1 MPTITRT
8 VTHPDKRSDRELATE
23 KQVMFARKLIV
34 EKIYPRLGADRAARI
49 ARFEQMLP
57 TMTKQF
63 ASALIGDLVVAAV
76 DRTPIETTIREAA
89 FTLTPGVYEVNGE
102 IFNVKWNQRKTNM
115 YAQRLAELPNVSRLA
130 VSGDEVHFEFEYAP
144 GVIKRLR
151 PHHKMS
157 IERAE
162 ELTIRYG
169 RCLVCG
175 RRLKTAESVKRG
187 IGPVCRATFA

>member
-1 MPTITRT
+1 MPTIIT
-8 VTHPDKRSDRELATE
+8 SDHKIGEELATE
-23 KQVMFARKLIV
+23 KQVAFARKLVV

-49 ARFEQMLP
+49 ARFELMLP
-57 TMTKQF
+57 TMTKRF

-76 DRTPIETTIREAA
+76 DRTPIAQDVHDAT

-102 IFNVKWNQRKTNM
+102 IFNVKWNQRKTNL
-115 YAQRLAELPNVSRLA
+115 YAQKLVELPNVSRLTE
-130 VSGDEVHFEFEYAP
+130 SGDEVHFEFEYAP
-144 GVIKRLR
+144 GVVKRLR

-162 ELTIRYG
+162 TLTIRYG

-175 RRLKTAESVKRG
+175 RRLKATESVKQG
-187 IGPVCRATFA
+187 IGPVCRKTFA

>member
-1 MPTITRT
+1 MPTITT
-8 VTHPDKRSDRELATE
+8 SDHKIGADLATE
-23 KQVMFARKLIV
+23 KQVAFARKLVV
-34 EKIYPRLGADRAARI
+34 EKIYLRLGADRAARI

-57 TMTKQF
+57 TMTKHF
-63 ASALIGDLVVAAV
+63 ATALIGDLIVASP
-76 DRTPIETTIREAA
+76 DRTPVTQTVRDAA

-102 IFNVKWNQRKTNM
+102 IFNVKWNQRKTNL
-115 YAQRLAELPNVSRLA
+115 YAQKLIELPNVNRLT

-144 GVIKRLR
+144 GVVRRLR

-162 ELTIRYG
+162 ALTIRYG

-175 RRLKTAESVKRG
+175 RRLKATESVKQG
-187 IGPVCRATFA
+187 IGPVCRKTFA

>member
-1 MPTITRT
+1 MPTITT
-8 VTHPDKRSDRELATE
+8 SDYKIGAELATE
-23 KQVMFARKLIV
+23 KQVAFARKLVV

-57 TMTKQF
+57 KMTKKI
-63 ASALIGDLVVAAV
+63 ASALIGDLIVAHT
-76 DRTPIETTIREAA
+76 DRSPIAQDVQKAT

-102 IFNVKWNQRKTNM
+102 IFNVKWNQRKTNL
-115 YAQRLAELPNVSRLA
+115 YAQKLVELPGVNRITE
-130 VSGDEVHFEFEYAP
+130 SGDEVHFEFEYAP
-144 GVIKRLR
+144 GVVRRLS

-162 ELTIRYG
+162 ALTIRYG

-175 RRLKTAESVKRG
+175 RRLKATESVKKG
-187 IGPVCRATFA
+187 IGPVCRKTFA